1 VSPEHRRPAFSGST
15 DHEDAMTEMPP
26 VRDAAKDHLV
36 RAISGDGGI
45 LALACV
51 TTDLAARSALRHG
64 TSPVASAALG
74 RALTG
79 GALLAALL
87 KEGQGLALK
96 FEADG
101 PLGKV
106 VVEAERDGRLR
117 GYVQNPEA
125 DVPDRD
131 GKLDVSGALG
141 REGFLTVLKDL
152 GLPEPWQGVV
162 RLHSG
167 EIAQDLAHY
176 LLESEQIPSAVAL
189 GVYVEPDGRV
199 SAAGGFLVQS
209 LPPPDADAIER
220 IASRLEA
227 LPPVTRLLREGEAPE
242 DLLRDIFADIPY
254 RVLEMQPLALRCSC
268 SRGRIERVL
277 AGLGAGEIRSLM
289 EDTGEAEVAC
299 RFCRTV
305 YRFGRE
311 ELEALLGRLSGE
323 PPPPAPPEGEQ

>member
-1 VSPEHRRPAFSGST
+1 
-15 DHEDAMTEMPP
+15 MTEESPGRKA
-26 VRDAAKDHLV
+26 VKNYLV
-36 RAISGDGGI
+36 RALADDGGV

-51 TTDLAARSALRHG
+51 TTELAARAARRHG

-79 GALLAALL
+79 GALLASLL

-101 PLGKV
+101 PLKKI
-106 VVEAERDGRLR
+106 VVEAERSGHVR
-117 GYVQNPEA
+117 GYVENPGA

-141 REGFLTVLKDL
+141 KSGFLTVLKDV
-152 GLPEPWQGVV
+152 GLEEPYQGIV
-162 RLHSG
+162 RLRSG

-189 GVYVEPDGRV
+189 GVFVEPDGRV

-209 LPPPDADAIER
+209 LPPPDPEAVER

-227 LPPVTRLLREGEAPE
+227 MPPVTRLLREGKTPE
-242 DLLRDIFADIPY
+242 DLLETIFADLPFH
-254 RVLEMQPLALRCSC
+254 VLETQPLSLRCSC
-268 SRGRIERVL
+268 SRSRIERVL
-277 AGLGAGEIRSLM
+277 VSLGAEELQAM
-289 EDTGEAEVAC
+289 LDDPGEAEVTC
-299 RFCRTV
+299 HFCRTA
-305 YRFGRE
+305 YRFHRE
-311 ELEALLGRLSGE
+311 ELAGLIERL
-323 PPPPAPPEGEQ
+323 A